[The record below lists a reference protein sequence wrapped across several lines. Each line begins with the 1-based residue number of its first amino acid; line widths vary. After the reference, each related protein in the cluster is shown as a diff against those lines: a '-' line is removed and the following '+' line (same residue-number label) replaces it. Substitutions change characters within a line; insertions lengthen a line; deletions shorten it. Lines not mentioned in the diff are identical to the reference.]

1 MTAIG
6 KRGFSIPEVL
16 LAVVILSVG
25 ILAMMGSSAAGT
37 KLIAR
42 GRRVTLATQLG
53 TAVMDSLRLRSNEDL
68 VACTDLTS
76 NTTGYTKQGTHVSW
90 TIGAYVSTGRTGVRN
105 VDVILRYTATG
116 TTTLDSLTSIF
127 KCDV

>member
-1 MTAIG
+1 MTRLG

-37 KLIAR
+37 KLISR
-42 GRRVTLATQLG
+42 GRRVTIATQVG

-76 NTTGYTKQGTHVSW
+76 NATGYTKQGTKVTW
-90 TIGAYVSTGRTGVRN
+90 AIGSYVSTGRTGTRS
-105 VDVILRYTATG
+105 VDVIVEYVATG
-116 TTTLDSLTSIF
+116 TTTLDTLSSVF
-127 KCDV
+127 KCDQ